1 MEARFNYILLG
12 LFAVLSLAA
21 LVGFVFWAGKYDRN
35 LGAYR
40 VYYLYNKELPK
51 GILVET
57 PVRYLGLPVGFV
69 KSYGLN
75 NAQDKVEIIIWI
87 KKEITLHQ
95 GTYAVVESQGLTGG
109 NYIALIQ
116 GKGLPFPKE
125 SQAVLEFQENWI
137 EKVES
142 KAEMVFDR
150 LEVSL
155 NRLNMLLSKRNL
167 ENVET
172 ALENITEASSQ
183 FNTALN
189 HLNRVLVGAE
199 DTLTQIRTS
208 STLVNESLMRGDYN
222 LRAILTPLLN
232 TLEQN
237 SKHLNRI
244 LEQTEAVVEDF
255 STSPSE
261 FLFGKQKRDLGP
273 RE

>member
-1 MEARFNYILLG
+1 MEARFNYVLLG
-12 LFAVLSLAA
+12 LFVVLSLVA
-21 LVGFVFWAGKYDRN
+21 LVGFVFLMGKYDRN

-57 PVRYLGLPVGFV
+57 QVRYLGLPVGFV

-75 NAQDKVEIIIWI
+75 EAQDKVEIIIWV

-109 NYIALIQ
+109 NYIALMQ
-116 GKGLPFPKE
+116 GGGLPFSKE
-125 SQAVLEFQENWI
+125 SQAVLEFKENWI
-137 EKVES
+137 EKVEN
-142 KAEMVFDR
+142 KAEVVFDR
-150 LEVSL
+150 LEMSL
-155 NRLNMLLSKRNL
+155 NRLNMLLSQKNL

-172 ALENITEASSQ
+172 ALGNIAEASSQ
-183 FNTALN
+183 FKTTFD
-189 HLNRVLVGAE
+189 HFNRVLVGAE
-199 DTLTQIRTS
+199 DTLAQIRTS

-222 LRAILTPLLN
+222 LRAILTPLVN

-237 SKHLNRI
+237 SRHLNRI
-244 LEQTEAVVEDF
+244 LEQTQEVVESF
-255 STSPSE
+255 LASPSE